1 MLYDLFNSYI
11 IIGVTGH
18 RDIRIQDEYY
28 LAQSIEEVLDNI
40 ICETNKNL
48 LIVSALA
55 DGADRLVV
63 QVAMKKKYLKR
74 INIYVLLPFD
84 EDIYIDTFG
93 KGILLKD
100 SLDEFRLIKSSIAQ
114 YFNLKEMIIKFNSGR
129 IYQNVLKNFDRNEF
143 LISSNYKKNQIIKKQ
158 YSILGEYLAFYSDI
172 LIALENSNTGK
183 MKIGGTSECI
193 YKRLFNQYKYLNGA
207 IVTENRLS
215 YKIITPRMK
224 DKNENDEKFKIIKLN

>member
-1 MLYDLFNSYI
+1 MFYDSSN

-18 RDIRIQDEYY
+18 RDIRIQDE
-28 LAQSIEEVLDNI
+28 LALSQSIEEVLDSI

-55 DGADRLVV
+55 DGADRLIVK
-63 QVAMKKKYLKR
+63 VAMKKKYLKR

-84 EDIYIDTFG
+84 EDIYINTFG

-100 SLDEFRLIKSSIAQ
+100 SLDEFRLINSSISE
-114 YFNLKEMIIKFNSGR
+114 YFNLKKMIIKFNNGR

-172 LIALENSNTGK
+172 LIALETSNIK
-183 MKIGGTSECI
+183 DMKIGGTSECT
-193 YKRLFNQYKYLNGA
+193 YKRLSNQYKYLNGT
-207 IVTENRLS
+207 IVTKNRLS

-224 DKNENDEKFKIIKLN
+224 DKNEIDEKFKIIKIN

>member
-1 MLYDLFNSYI
+1 VFYDLFNSYI

-18 RDIRIQDEYY
+18 RDIRIQDKYY
-28 LAQSIEEVLDNI
+28 LAQSIEEVLDSI

-55 DGADRLVV
+55 DGADRLIVK
-63 QVAMKKKYLKR
+63 VAMKKKYLKR
-74 INIYVLLPFD
+74 INIYILLPFD
-84 EDIYIDTFG
+84 EDIYINTFG
-93 KGILLKD
+93 KGIFIKN
-100 SLDEFRLIKSSIAQ
+100 SLEEFSLIKSSITE
-114 YFNLKEMIIKFNSGR
+114 YFNLKEMITKFNNGQ
-129 IYQNVLKNFDRNEF
+129 IYQSILKNFDRNEF

-193 YKRLFNQYKYLNGA
+193 YKRLSNQYKYLNGA
-207 IVTENRLS
+207 IVTKNRLS

-224 DKNENDEKFKIIKLN
+224 DKNEIDEKFKIIKIN